1 MMIDVETPC
10 RLHFGLLAYNREEAR
25 QFGGAGLMVAEPR
38 IHLRACRAEQFDA
51 TGPMAQR
58 ALAFAHAFAQK
69 WEARRVQRGLGAA
82 SALSGAAIQILDAPR
97 PHTGLG
103 SGTQLGMAVA
113 RALAELADP
122 MEARTLGVEELA
134 ALVNR
139 GARSAIG
146 AHGFVHGGF
155 IIEGGKREPTSLSPM
170 LVQQPFPPDWRVIL
184 VTPDRLVGLSA
195 DREVQA
201 FAKMISIPREVT
213 AEMCRLALLGLLPA
227 LIERDLPT
235 FSRALFDMQQRV
247 GMCFAAAQGGIYADP
262 LLERIVK
269 FIRQQ
274 GVEGV
279 GQSSWGPTL
288 YAVTGDETSAR
299 DLAAQL
305 RAAFDLQPGEVLV
318 TGADNIGCRL
328 GGGVAD
334 AEVRRALP
342 PMR

>member
-1 MMIDVETPC
+1 MIDVETPC

-25 QFGGAGLMVAEPR
+25 QFGGAGLMVREPR
-38 IHLRACRAEQFDA
+38 IHVRVAHADQFQA
-51 TGPMAQR
+51 AGPMAER
-58 ALAFAHAFAQK
+58 ALAFAQTFAQK
-69 WEARRVQRGLGAA
+69 WAARMSQREQPRRAALG
-82 SALSGAAIQILDAPR
+82 GAAIQIIEAPR

-103 SGTQLGMAVA
+103 SGTQLGMAIA

-122 MEARTLGVEELA
+122 SEAQTLGVDELA
-134 ALVNR
+134 SLVSR

-146 AHGFVHGGF
+146 AYGFFHGGF
-155 IIEGGKREPTSLSPM
+155 IIEGGKRDPQSLSPM
-170 LVQQPFPPDWRVIL
+170 LVQQPFPPDWRLIL
-184 VTPDRLVGLSA
+184 ITPDRLVGLSA

-262 LLERIVK
+262 LLDRIVK

-288 YAVTGDETSAR
+288 YAVAADESNAR
-299 DLAAQL
+299 DLAVRL
-305 RAAFDLQPGEVLV
+305 GAAFDLQPHEVLV
-318 TGADNIGCRL
+318 TRADNIGCRM
-328 GGGVAD
+328 GGD
-334 AEVRRALP
+334 AAESAPAGRNRRA
-342 PMR
+342 